1 MGYLTRDEILEAE
14 DLKRADVP
22 VPEWGGTLLV
32 RGLTGKER
40 DQYEES
46 MIRWQSG
53 NKIGANMTN
62 ARARLVSMAAI
73 DEEGKRLFSD
83 RDVRALGEK
92 SGKALDRVF
101 DVVAALSGIGDA
113 EIKELTANF
122 DEGPS
127 GDSGSI

>member
-14 DLKRADVP
+14 DLKRAEVP

>member
-92 SGKALDRVF
+92 SGSALDRVF